1 MREELIINFD
11 AGFVGEDLELWSDG
25 LNITIRDGIIEHIG
39 RGKASGRNV
48 VDFNVALAMPPLA
61 NLHTHILD
69 YAFPEV
75 GWDLDIDSLVGDP
88 YGVKYYMLSKSD
100 MNSLKNALTRFLNHS
115 WSYGVGIVVE
125 FREGGVANA
134 LLDIDSRP
142 KTHLVFGMPAD
153 TANVLKQVVEMGK
166 FVNGIGISSPLYFRD
181 SDLRALN
188 NLTKS
193 LNIYIHTHVSEV
205 AETYDEDDLEYALKY
220 FRPDAVVH
228 GTYLNYD
235 ELLLLKELKIPLIM
249 CLRSNLWFVGRLPDL
264 KAIKNLDIDVGLGT
278 DNASWI
284 KGDLWRELDLL
295 VNTLR
300 VKGVLEPKWVLK
312 AATNSA
318 VVGIDSRL
326 REGNRANVLVI
337 NEELTSIKYA
347 RDKYLATVKR
357 GGPEGVEVLIT
368 DGALRYCSSRCE
380 ALCNNLRDVL
390 SRR

>member
-1 MREELIINFD
+1 MSEELIMNFNS
-11 AGFVGEDLELWSDG
+11 GFVGEDLELWSNG
-25 LNITIRDGIIEHIG
+25 LNIAIRDGVIEHIG

-48 VDFNVALAMPPLA
+48 VDFNVALAMPPPA

-88 YGVKYYMLSKSD
+88 YGVKYLMLSKSNT
-100 MNSLKNALTRFLNHS
+100 NSLKNSIIRFLNHS
-115 WSYGVGIVVE
+115 WSYGVGIIVE
-125 FREGGVANA
+125 FREGGVTNA

-142 KTHLVFGMPAD
+142 TTHLVFGMPSDITNAL
-153 TANVLKQVVEMGK
+153 NQVVEMGE
-166 FVNGIGISSPLYFRD
+166 FINGIGISSPLYFGG
-181 SDLRALN
+181 SDLKALN

-193 LNIYIHTHVSEV
+193 LNIYIHAHISEV
-205 AETYDEDDLEYALKY
+205 AEAHDEDDLEYALKH
-220 FRPDAVVH
+220 FRPDAIVH
-228 GTYLNYD
+228 GTYLSHD
-235 ELLLLKELKIPLIM
+235 ELALLKDLKIPLIM

-264 KAIKNLDIDVGLGT
+264 KTIKNLEMDVGLGT

-300 VKGVLEPKWVLK
+300 ARGVLEPKWVLK

-318 VVGIDSRL
+318 IVGIDSRL
-326 REGNRANVLVI
+326 REGNRVNILVI

-368 DGALRYCSSRCE
+368 DGVLRYCSSRCE
-380 ALCNNLRDVL
+380 AVCNNLRDVL